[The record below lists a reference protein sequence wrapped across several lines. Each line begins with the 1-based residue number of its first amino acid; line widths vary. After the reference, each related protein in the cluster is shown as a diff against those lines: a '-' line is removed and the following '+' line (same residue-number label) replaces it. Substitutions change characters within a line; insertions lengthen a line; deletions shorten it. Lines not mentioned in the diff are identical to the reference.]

1 MQRMR
6 IASLSLIL
14 LAGLGACHPE
24 NAPGPGGPNP
34 STSKISFE
42 EIDPLLKARDP
53 EPAKAKLEALLA
65 SHGPEPG
72 LVYRLSRVYRV
83 LGDTSR
89 AVELDRKCLDAHPD
103 AGRVWVELGDIY
115 SGLDVATYLEKARDA
130 YLKARE
136 NGIADKELA
145 LPLGSVYGRMGQPD
159 AADAEFARARAAG
172 AEDKVVF
179 YNMALVRFV
188 KKDWVKARE
197 LLEQAIAK
205 DPAYAEAKREL
216 ARVLLQGNPTDPG
229 TVNKAMNLIWEVKDA
244 LSEDWN
250 LYEIMGDGWMLAGDW
265 DAAVDAYT
273 NALKFGHN
281 PKQVEEKYREAALR
295 QRAARKAKAEAE
307 AQPKDAAAPK

>member
-1 MQRMR
+1 MHRIR
-6 IASLSLIL
+6 IASFSLL
-14 LAGLGACHPE
+14 FLATLGACHPE
-24 NAPGPGGPNP
+24 NPPGPGGSGAPAAR
-34 STSKISFE
+34 ISFE

-53 EPAKAKLEALLA
+53 EPAKEKLEALLA
-65 SHGPEPG
+65 KHGPDSG
-72 LVYRLSRVYRV
+72 IAYRLSRVYRV

-89 AVELDRKCLDAHPD
+89 AVEIVRKCLDAHPD
-103 AGRVWVELGDIY
+103 SGRVWMELGDIY
-115 SGLDVATYLEKARDA
+115 SGLEVATYLEKSRDA

-136 NGIADKELA
+136 NGISDKELA
-145 LPLGSVYGRMGQPD
+145 LPLGSVYGRLGQPD

-172 AEDKVVF
+172 AEEKVVL

-216 ARVLLQGNPTDPG
+216 ARVLLQGNPTDPA
-229 TVNKAMNLIWEVKDA
+229 TVSKAMNLVWEVKDA
-244 LSEDWN
+244 LAEDWN
-250 LYEIMGDGWMLAGDW
+250 LYEIMGDGWMLASDW

-281 PKQVEEKYREAALR
+281 PKQVEDKYREAALR
-295 QRAARKAKAEAE
+295 QRAARKA
-307 AQPKDAAAPK
+307 QAAAQGSPPSK